1 MLSPLFFIDGAGT
14 GGRLTVLK
22 ELIMSFRFYTNMISQ
37 ASRNF
42 AAGVFIT
49 GMLLIGFGFLIYVL
63 RELFAILFAII
74 FCVAGIGCGVT
85 AVKIFWAQRKSDKM
99 NSDDS
104 VIGYRKNVR
113 IHSEEYND
121 SDI

>member
-1 MLSPLFFIDGAGT
+1 
-14 GGRLTVLK
+14 
-22 ELIMSFRFYTNMISQ
+22 MSFRFYNNVISQ

-42 AAGVFIT
+42 AAGLLIT

-85 AVKIFWAQRKSDKM
+85 AFKIFLTQRKLDKM
-99 NSDDS
+99 VSDD
-104 VIGYRKNVR
+104 GTMDYRKNVR
-113 IHSEEYND
+113 IHSEEYYEREM
-121 SDI
+121 